1 MFSLSYRGVG
11 VDTST
16 YCLEWKD
23 DDGILHFIFESDELA
38 YNRLC
43 LKAFDEKL
51 NGYIVYPLTRSRLR
65 IENGIVIKRG
75 RKKTNTSA
83 LFQRKVK
90 FDGIK
95 IPDGLKKIE

>member
-1 MFSLSYRGVG
+1 MFSLSYRGVN

-23 DDGILHFIFESDELA
+23 EDGLLHFIFESDELA
-38 YNRLC
+38 FNRLC

-51 NGYIVYPLTRSRLR
+51 NGFIVYPLTRSRLR
-65 IENGIVIKRG
+65 IENGNLIKRG
-75 RKKTNTSA
+75 RKKINTSP
-83 LFQRKVK
+83 LFNRKIK

-95 IPDGLKKIE
+95 IPDGLNKIE